1 VPIARASAPWQ
12 CCTMISII
20 IATHNHGAVLAETLD
35 ALVPAAIDGL
45 VREVIIADGGSTDAT
60 FAIADGYGTDVITA
74 SGGIAAGLNAA
85 LEAARCQWVL
95 VLPADVR
102 LQPGFERTI
111 ATCIAR
117 GDGVAAILP
126 IMEAS
131 RFAQAASYFRRLWAP
146 RSVTERD
153 GLLIGRSAF
162 SRLGGFRPAET
173 PKNGAVV
180 HISRLDV
187 VPLPA
192 IAQRSCDAGAE
203 RGPKDMWPFWR
214 RRLRKSATQTSV
226 T

>member
-1 VPIARASAPWQ
+1 
-12 CCTMISII
+12 MISII

-60 FAIADGYGTDVITA
+60 FAIADGYGADVITT
-74 SGGIAAGLNAA
+74 SGGMAPGLNAA
-85 LEAARCQWVL
+85 REAARCQWVL

-111 ATCIAR
+111 ASCIAR

-126 IMEAS
+126 IIETS
-131 RFAQAASYFRRLWAP
+131 RFAQAASYLRRLWRP

-153 GLLIGRSAF
+153 GLLIGRNAF
-162 SRLGGFRPAET
+162 ARLGGFRPAET
-173 PKNGAVV
+173 PKNGAIVD
-180 HISRLDV
+180 IRGLDV
-187 VPLPA
+187 KSLPA
-192 IAQRSCDAGAE
+192 IAQRSGDAGAE
-203 RGPKDMWPFWR
+203 RGPKDMRPSWR